1 MLVRLS
7 WRRKRVEEA
16 VESSLYRL
24 IRVSFSLYIEDGI
37 DALFLHV
44 ILVRICSTLV
54 VAVTCCRSCPDPGP
68 ESEWPAAST
77 TSAAAAEE
85 VIRRA
90 TRAITAPTISS
101 VIVHRQCKSAK
112 RREWSDVT
120 IICRPSEERV
130 KGSVRQRRS
139 RTRRRRRS
147 ASSTELSSH
156 HRQQQQQQQHSN
168 NPTLAGS

>member
-1 MLVRLS
+1 VLNRQLKVHFTLPAQS
-7 WRRKRVEEA
+7 LFLCIEENG
-16 VESSLYRL
+16 
-24 IRVSFSLYIEDGI
+24 IDVSFV
-37 DALFLHV
+37 HV

-54 VAVTCCRSCPDPGP
+54 VAVTCCRSCPDPGQ

-77 TSAAAAEE
+77 TSAAAAAEEEE

-90 TRAITAPTISS
+90 TRAIIAPKISS

-139 RTRRRRRS
+139 RRRRS
-147 ASSTELSSH
+147 ASSTELLSSH
-156 HRQQQQQQQHSN
+156 Q
-168 NPTLAGS
+168 

>member
-1 MLVRLS
+1 MLFV
-7 WRRKRVEEA
+7 
-16 VESSLYRL
+16 
-24 IRVSFSLYIEDGI
+24 
-37 DALFLHV
+37 HV

-54 VAVTCCRSCPDPGP
+54 VAVICCRSCPDPGP

-77 TSAAAAEE
+77 TSAAEEEEE

-139 RTRRRRRS
+139 RRRRS

-156 HRQQQQQQQHSN
+156 QRQQQQQQQHSN

>member
-1 MLVRLS
+1 MLVIGCHGDGNVLKRQLKVHFTGSESLS
-7 WRRKRVEEA
+7 ICIEEN
-16 VESSLYRL
+16 
-24 IRVSFSLYIEDGI
+24 GI
-37 DALFLHV
+37 DLLFVHV

-54 VAVTCCRSCPDPGP
+54 VAVICCRSCPDPGP

-77 TSAAAAEE
+77 TSAAAEEEEEE

-139 RTRRRRRS
+139 RRRRRRRS
-147 ASSTELSSH
+147 ASSTEL
-156 HRQQQQQQQHSN
+156 
-168 NPTLAGS
+168 